1 MAQNRSNADYGAVY
15 VDQEAVRNPR
25 TQMAADKFNRLA
37 EDVAQMT
44 RTSTKVEVVFT
55 TTSTAAP
62 TSVTPT
68 SGPTQWGTGSAYHP
82 AISKT
87 ATGTYVL
94 TWDSSYDDGLVGTDA
109 DAVSET
115 ETLALTRA
123 QGVVMSATQFGHV
136 YCVASANVVTA
147 YVRDAAGTLT
157 DLSGTAS
164 IWVEAK

>member
-25 TQMAADKFNRLA
+25 TQMAANKFNRLA
-37 EDVAQMT
+37 EDAAQMT
-44 RTSTKVEVVFT
+44 RTSTKVDVVFT
-55 TTSTAAP
+55 TSSTAAP
-62 TSVTPT
+62 VAVTPT
-68 SGPTQWGTGSAYHP
+68 SGKTQWGTGSAYLP
-82 AISKT
+82 TISKT
-87 ATGTYVL
+87 ATGTYQI
-94 TWDSSYDDGLVGTDA
+94 TWDASYDDGLVGTDA
-109 DAVSET
+109 NAVAET

-123 QGVVMSATQFGHV
+123 KGCVMSATQYGHV

-147 YVRDAAGTLT
+147 YVRDAAGALT